1 MSEITDTK
9 SIADHFAEHV
19 ERQPEAPALI
29 WDGEA
34 ISYRELADLA
44 ESSYT
49 ELEASNLPEDR
60 PIGIRAKKSP
70 EAVGLI
76 LACLRFGRPFLLP
89 SIELASDTL
98 AKLFA
103 AGGHEPGDLSPRAS
117 LRQRREPTRAR
128 RRDPRRGRLGV

>member
-1 MSEITDTK
+1 MMSEITDTK
-9 SIADHFAEHV
+9 SIAEHFAEQV
-19 ERQPEAPALI
+19 ARQPDAPALI

-34 ISYRELADLA
+34 VTYRELADLA
-44 ESSYT
+44 ESSYAD
-49 ELEASNLPEDR
+49 LDASNLPNDR

-98 AKLFA
+98 ARLFA
-103 AGGHEPGDLSPRAS
+103 AAGTSQVISPYG
-117 LRQRREPTRAR
+117 
-128 RRDPRRGRLGV
+128 PRSD